1 MILEARDVSFSYGKG
16 LALDH
21 LSLGVEQGS
30 LLCLMGRNG
39 SGKTTLLDCM
49 MGALTPTG
57 GCVYLLGQ
65 PISQYRRHEIA
76 RHISYLPQIHGITF
90 PYTVREMVMLGR
102 LAYASAFGSP
112 RSEDEEA
119 CDEAMRAAGIYE
131 FRDKSY
137 SSLSG
142 GEIRLVLLARALCQ
156 QAEIIL
162 MDEPTVYL
170 DFRNEMLFL
179 QRVAELTA
187 QNGATVVMATHSPN
201 HAFYFES
208 VDVPIQAALLDKGH
222 LVAVGT
228 PSDVIT
234 PAAAADVF
242 GVEAEVASAGGV
254 RNLIIKNP
262 L

>member
-49 MGALTPTG
+49 MGVLTPSA
-57 GCVYLLGQ
+57 GCVDLLGR
-65 PISQYRRHEIA
+65 PINKYRRHEIA

-112 RSEDEEA
+112 RPEDEEA
-119 CDEAMRAAGIYE
+119 CEEAMREAGVYE
-131 FRDKSY
+131 FRDKAY

-156 QAEIIL
+156 RTEIIL
-162 MDEPTVYL
+162 MDEPTVFL

-179 QRVAELTA
+179 QRVAELTDA
-187 QNGATVVMATHSPN
+187 GRTTVVMATHSPN

-208 VDVPIQAALLDKGH
+208 AGVPVRAALMDKGR
-222 LVAVGT
+222 LAALGA

-234 PAAAADVF
+234 PAAAAAVF